1 MRYTV
6 LGKRIHVR
14 KGLTGLENTI
24 VRIIR
29 NESASFIAEAHKT
42 KCVKRYLAKGSRNKK
57 GIIGKRPNTLYG
69 IRHKAD
75 IA

>member
-6 LGKRIHVR
+6 LGKRIHVS
-14 KGLTGLENTI
+14 KGLTGFRNYNCSD
-24 VRIIR
+24 IR
-29 NESASFIAEAHKT
+29 NESASFIAEDHKT
-42 KCVKRYLAKGSRNKK
+42 KCVKRYLAKGSMNKN